1 MNDKVQ
7 EALLTVENLFI
18 EQDKAH
24 QTELASLKE
33 NIFDLNAV
41 QSTLQRVAVSES
53 FGRIKA
59 AAHTEGLPVEAWM
72 VEKLLEATMQHPD
85 IRVGTDLYMQLQS
98 LAQMRNIPLDTLT
111 IGKLFTQAVQQA
123 LDNRH
128 L

>member
-24 QTELASLKE
+24 HTEIASLKE
-33 NIFDLNAV
+33 EISDLTIV
-41 QSTLQRVAVSES
+41 QGTLQRIAKSES

-59 AAHTEGLPVEAWM
+59 AAHTEGLPIESWIM
-72 VEKLLEATMQHPD
+72 EKLLEATMQHPD

-111 IGKLFTQAVQQA
+111 NGKLFTQAVQQA

>member
-1 MNDKVQ
+1 MSDKIQ

-24 QTELASLKE
+24 HTEIASLKE
-33 NIFDLNAV
+33 DISGMQLVIQTF
-41 QSTLQRVAVSES
+41 QRLTSSES

-59 AAHTEGLPVEAWM
+59 AAHAEGLPVEAWM
-72 VEKLLEATMQHPD
+72 IEKLLEATMQHPD

-111 IGKLFTQAVQQA
+111 NGKLFTQAVQQA